1 MDRLKFLI
9 LSLLI
14 LAAGALIAGCTAD
27 GPCEITAFEPLT
39 VYRLPDPASD
49 VFGTLPAGETH
60 EVLAYTADGFV
71 GFDPGIAQAGNTG
84 LARHRWVLLNATLSP
99 FCLAEVDQVTL
110 AEVMADMLPTPV
122 PPTPVPPTPTP
133 LPPDPGA
140 ANLVITAVNI
150 SSPITVNSFVSLD
163 VTVQNQGDA
172 PASGYDVVLIPHY
185 GWGPPNPGGLE
196 PLPDLL
202 PGTSH
207 TIVFPPVVLY
217 GSPGDFTLRV
227 LVSNDWYM
235 LGDPDST
242 GPAGDT
248 EDIPVKVLSDF
259 CNPFEN
265 LEPTFVLLNLP
276 PDTKNLP
283 VYMKVAEGIFP
294 GFELEPPLPYI
305 AELGTEKAYQISQQG
320 FPDRAYFM
328 FHIPGDMEG
337 TEQPFTLWLPDCP
350 EPIYELP
357 AVQIPVSKSVAP
369 ACSADLDKKSC
380 QAAGGTYKDS
390 RSTSDGECICPA
402 QE

>member
-1 MDRLKFLI
+1 MQSKRLCI
-9 LSLLI
+9 LLLTA
-14 LAAGALIAGCTAD
+14 LAVGIAAAGCTPS
-27 GPCEITAFEPLT
+27 GPCMITGNESLT

-49 VFGTLPAGETH
+49 VFGVLPAGESH
-60 EVLAYTADGFV
+60 EVLAYTANGFV
-71 GFDPGIAQAGNTG
+71 GFDPGVAQAGNTG
-84 LARHRWVLLNATLSP
+84 LARLRWVLLNATLSP

-110 AEVMADMLPTPV
+110 AETLADMPPTPV
-122 PPTPVPPTPTP
+122 PPTSVPPTPTP

-150 SSPITVNSFVSLD
+150 SSPIIVNSFAPLD

-202 PGTSH
+202 PGASH
-207 TIVFPPVVLY
+207 TIVFSPGVLY

-227 LVSNDWYM
+227 LATDDWYA

-242 GPAGDT
+242 GTAGDT
-248 EDIPVKVLSDF
+248 EDIPVTVLSYI
-259 CNPFEN
+259 CNPFEG
-265 LEPTFVLLNLP
+265 LEPRFVLLNLP

-294 GFELEPPLPYI
+294 GFEVEPPLPYI
-305 AELGTEKAYQISQQG
+305 AELGTEKAYKISQQG

-328 FHIPGDMEG
+328 FNIPQGMEG
-337 TEQPFTLWLPDCP
+337 TAQPFTLWLPDCP
-350 EPIYELP
+350 EPVYQLS
-357 AVQIPVSKSVAP
+357 AVQIPVSKPLEPVAP
-369 ACSADLDKKSC
+369 ACSADLDERAC
-380 QAAGGTYKDS
+380 IAAGGTYYPINDTT
-390 RSTSDGECICPA
+390 STCICP
-402 QE
+402 